1 MYKENYFEDK
11 ISKYLLKMLKETLNN
26 NINNNNNNVKNKIIT
41 NNKCGKNTHYNKIN
55 YFNKK

>member
-1 MYKENYFEDK
+1 MYKKNHFEDE

-26 NINNNNNNVKNKIIT
+26 NINNNNNVKNKIIT
-41 NNKCGKNTHYNKIN
+41 NNKYGKNTHYNKIN